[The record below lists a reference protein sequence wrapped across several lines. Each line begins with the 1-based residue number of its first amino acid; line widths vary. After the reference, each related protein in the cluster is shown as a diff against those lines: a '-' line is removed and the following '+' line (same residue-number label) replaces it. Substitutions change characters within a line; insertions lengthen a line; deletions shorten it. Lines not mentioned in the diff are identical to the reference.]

1 LTALIGK
8 IFAKYFEPIKASK
21 MSSTLEKTY
30 RSFTM
35 ALFSS
40 LKSQQ
45 TLKPPDALVR
55 VPLQ

>member
-1 LTALIGK
+1 
-8 IFAKYFEPIKASK
+8 

-30 RSFTM
+30 RSLTM